1 MSSGF
6 PVYYKGRKWMS
17 TEHLYQASKYHEDA
31 ECIPATAKDP
41 NTIANVR
48 ERIFHAKNC
57 MAAKMTQKC
66 AVAKGLVREDWST
79 QSIDNM
85 RFVLE
90 LKLLAHPKVI
100 SDALKRSGERP
111 IVEISRKDTFWGC
124 EQRYSQ
130 KGTLLVG
137 NNVLGMLWMDI
148 RDRMH
153 SIIQYGEA
161 IEPQKFFLNQQDAR
175 IALFA
180 EAAAVNIRKQVD
192 IDILSEI
199 RMKSKEKEE

>member
-1 MSSGF
+1 MKTYLKDECAWFYSSKDPFFEFSNMSSGF

-137 NNVLGMLWMDI
+137 NNNPHIELSVNETVLTSNL
-148 RDRMH
+148 
-153 SIIQYGEA
+153 
-161 IEPQKFFLNQQDAR
+161 IE
-175 IALFA
+175 LF
-180 EAAAVNIRKQVD
+180 
-192 IDILSEI
+192 
-199 RMKSKEKEE
+199 